1 MRSPEVFK
9 GLDWFLLITL
19 AFIQIFG
26 IVAVFSALK
35 SEGNL
40 ALFKKHLLYVT
51 LGWVILF
58 ILSREKFRNLIDLS
72 LYIYLFNLFLLV
84 LVLVAGK
91 EVYGA
96 KRWLSLGFITIQPSE
111 FMKLSLI
118 LLSACILPLIR
129 GLKDRKILLLI
140 LAFAIPAVVTFQQ
153 PDLGTTVTY
162 IVPLVAMIFVRGVP
176 LKYILAVCLLAVAS
190 FPFLWD
196 LLRDYQKR
204 RILAVLDPYSDYL
217 GSGYQLIQSVIAI
230 GSGGLTGKGL
240 TKGTQTQLLFLP
252 EVHTDFIFSL
262 IGEEMGF
269 LGAFTL
275 VVLIFLFLY
284 RILSYA
290 RFTVTAAET
299 LFVVGTFFLFLF
311 QYGVNILMT
320 LGMFPVVG
328 IPLPFVSFGGS
339 SFITFS
345 ALIGILLSIYRD
357 YRTSVPLLRT
367 EVNYE

>member
-1 MRSPEVFK
+1 MRSLEVFK
-9 GLDWFLLITL
+9 GLDWFLIVTL
-19 AFIQIFG
+19 ALIQVFG
-26 IVAVFSALK
+26 LVAVFSALK
-35 SEGNL
+35 SEENL
-40 ALFKKHLLYVT
+40 TLFKKHILYVV
-51 LGWVILF
+51 LGWVVLF
-58 ILSREKFRNLIDLS
+58 LLSREKFRNLVDLS

-84 LVLVAGK
+84 LVLVVGK
-91 EVYGA
+91 EVSGA
-96 KRWLSLGFITIQPSE
+96 RRWLSLGFITIQPSE

-118 LLSACILPLIR
+118 LISACLLPLIK
-129 GLKDRKILLLI
+129 GLRDRKVLLLF
-140 LAFAIPAVVTFQQ
+140 LAFAIPVVVTFQQ
-153 PDLGTTVTY
+153 PDLGTAVAY
-162 IVPLVAMIFVRGVP
+162 AVPLLAIVFARGVP
-176 LKYILAVCLLAVAS
+176 VKYLVAVCLLAVAS
-190 FPFLWD
+190 LPFLWD
-196 LLRDYQKR
+196 LLKDYQKR

-269 LGAFTL
+269 LGSFAL

-284 RILSYA
+284 RILSYTK
-290 RFTVTAAET
+290 FTLTMSET
-299 LFVVGTFFLFLF
+299 LFVVGTFSLFSF

-339 SFITFS
+339 SFVTFS
-345 ALIGILLSIYRD
+345 ALVGILLSIYRD
-357 YRTSVPLLRT
+357 YRTSVPLLRGK
-367 EVNYE
+367 